1 VCCCVF
7 VWYGWCV
14 MCKTQ
19 TSSESSSD
27 DEGLLDDSIWLLAA
41 GVVDV
46 VVVVVAFVAIEVVLL
61 DLLLVDKL
69 LLLFSL
75 FFFFWTRD
83 DDLEHLSDCRLGFSA
98 LSEES
103 ASDTFIVSFCS
114 VRVDRSKSWKKW
126 HFSRLM
132 SSGTCSSS
140 SDRLSRRSRRGM
152 SGTGGSMRSGWGS
165 PRCRCGNRS
174 AGLNRR
180 GADGCVPSCCNKSFS
195 ESSIDANW
203 SFGSELRVVWCD
215 LLKLTKN

>member
-1 VCCCVF
+1 MCCCVF

-103 ASDTFIVSFCS
+103 AS
-114 VRVDRSKSWKKW
+114 K
-126 HFSRLM
+126 
-132 SSGTCSSS
+132 
-140 SDRLSRRSRRGM
+140 SDRLAHLGILQQCLSRM
-152 SGTGGSMRSGWGS
+152 T
-165 PRCRCGNRS
+165 
-174 AGLNRR
+174 
-180 GADGCVPSCCNKSFS
+180 
-195 ESSIDANW
+195 DANNGVVMETTVETYLILSLSVFVPW
-203 SFGSELRVVWCD
+203 GWIGVNLGKSDTFRV
-215 LLKLTKN
+215 